1 MAVRG
6 APSGAPPELF
16 SPTFC
21 PAAVPYRHTVRQ
33 HTYVFEDMKTLLARA
48 SPLRAGD
55 ALAGVAAATYEE
67 RVAAQYALADVPLR
81 NFLHEALVPYEQD
94 EVTRLI
100 LDTHDA
106 AAFAPVGHCTVG
118 QLRDWLVSDAADAGA
133 LAALAPG
140 LTPEMVA
147 AVSKLLRNQELTA
160 VARRMEVVTCF
171 RNNAGAAR
179 TLGYPPVAQPM
190 TPAASGMADAAGY
203 F

>member
-1 MAVRG
+1 MFDD
-6 APSGAPPELF
+6 L
-16 SPTFC
+16 
-21 PAAVPYRHTVRQ
+21 
-33 HTYVFEDMKTLLARA
+33 KILLARA

-55 ALAGVAAATYEE
+55 VLAGGAAATYEE
-67 RVAAQYALADVPLR
+67 RVAAQYAWAVVPMRDL
-81 NFLHEALVPYEQD
+81 LHEALVPYEQD
-94 EVTRLI
+94 QGDAVDYRHPRRGGARARGPLHGGVVARLGGVRGGQCGGG
-100 LDTHDA
+100 A
-106 AAFAPVGHCTVG
+106 AALV
-118 QLRDWLVSDAADAGA
+118 LR
-133 LAALAPG
+133 

-179 TLGYPPVAQPM
+179 ALGYPPAAPAM